1 MCSHSVGAAGHFT
14 FKCTTAQ
21 ETDSEKS
28 RLLLCNR
35 CGRVGCVR
43 VPKPNV
49 RAAFFFSVAS
59 HLWRGRAMHTL
70 DALQQHAGA
79 GKEIVNV
86 WWRNTGTRL
95 WRKRIFSSVYH
106 REEKNI
112 NRFKLSAT
120 QGRFLHVLSFRCA
133 VNHWCTNSLRFTN
146 WQARTS
152 CKKTA
157 AHVPRKI
164 YKTLMTF
171 IHVHA
176 RAIWLWAWLT
186 MAMLRW
192 VSVHSARPH
201 IETQWRRC
209 AGAQRSSC
217 CTAEHEW
224 QTAVLQRMMQSASFG
239 SLCMCAASISIFRW
253 MDWCFLACG
262 NAKPCS
268 L

>member
-1 MCSHSVGAAGHFT
+1 MLRKACF
-14 FKCTTAQ
+14 CTYFRSAVRSITDAQ
-21 ETDSEKS
+21 TVY
-28 RLLLCNR
+28 
-35 CGRVGCVR
+35 G
-43 VPKPNV
+43 
-49 RAAFFFSVAS
+49 
-59 HLWRGRAMHTL
+59 
-70 DALQQHAGA
+70 LQIGKHA
-79 GKEIVNV
+79 
-86 WWRNTGTRL
+86 
-95 WRKRIFSSVYH
+95 
-106 REEKNI
+106 
-112 NRFKLSAT
+112 
-120 QGRFLHVLSFRCA
+120 Q
-133 VNHWCTNSLRFTN
+133 
-146 WQARTS
+146 S

-171 IHVHA
+171 THVHA
-176 RAIWLWAWLT
+176 RPILLWAWLT